1 MFRITRPLRQAIRQ
15 TTNIA
20 GLHPHPDPIPALA
33 STYEKTLKLLETI
46 PPSSVYRQGTEA
58 LTQRKLDI
66 VKASNGDAFKA
77 EKDLDEGLIEQ
88 VIQVAEDELSLVTK
102 MIEWK
107 AWEPLEERAPPGQW
121 QYFEHNP
128 VSDFS

>member
-1 MFRITRPLRQAIRQ
+1 MFRASRPLLQAIRQ

-20 GLHPHPDPIPALA
+20 GLHPHPDPIPALTT
-33 STYEKTLKLLETI
+33 TYERTLKMLENI
-46 PPSSVYRQGTEA
+46 PASSVYRQGTEA

-66 VKASNGDAFKA
+66 VKSANGDAVKA
-77 EKDLDEGLIEQ
+77 EKGLDEGLIEQ
-88 VIQVAEDELSLVTK
+88 AIKVAQDELRLVAK

-121 QYFEHNP
+121 QYFEHTSTKE
-128 VSDFS
+128 V